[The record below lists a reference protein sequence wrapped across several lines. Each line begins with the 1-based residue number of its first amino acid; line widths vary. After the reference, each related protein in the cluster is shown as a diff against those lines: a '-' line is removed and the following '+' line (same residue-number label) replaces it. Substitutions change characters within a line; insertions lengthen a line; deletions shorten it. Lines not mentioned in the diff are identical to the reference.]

1 MTEIAAVLE
10 AIGARTIFVEDLGM
24 DALMFLKY
32 GIVLV
37 DADLDAERLDR
48 VVEQVVDAAIEREQ
62 R

>member
-24 DALMFLKY
+24 DALVLLKWD
-32 GIVLV
+32 IVLV
-37 DADLDAERLDR
+37 DADLDAGRLDR
-48 VVEQVVDAAIEREQ
+48 VVEHVIDAAIERQ

>member
-24 DALMFLKY
+24 DALVLLKWD
-32 GIVLV
+32 IVLV
-37 DADLDAERLDR
+37 DADLDDERLDR
-48 VVEQVVDAAIEREQ
+48 VVEHVIDAAIERQ